1 MSLPNDPFMLYSTVN
16 MRLRDTGCDLDTFCR
31 REDIDRASLE
41 AKLRD
46 AGFEYDPDTNQFG

>member
-1 MSLPNDPFMLYSTVN
+1 MLYSTVN